1 MDKDSFMVHVIS
13 EDVYE
18 DLDWNVETNFDT
30 SNCKVKRPLPT
41 GKNKKVIGLMKDEV
55 QGSAVTTKLSYVI
68 MYMCQNFDVHEVHLQ
83 IPKNMYQ
90 ASYLLPSDFPNSFS

>member
-1 MDKDSFMVHVIS
+1 MDKYSFMVHVIS
-13 EDVYE
+13 EDVYA
-18 DLDWNVETNFDT
+18 DLDWNFETRFGT